1 MDDKMDPN
9 SSLHSL
15 HHPRQYLIGRANFYI
30 PLLITRRLGTTK
42 PPDSSTDL
50 KLVLKII
57 SISSSPNKKKKKKK
71 RDREKDRDWVIAW
84 RLNWKRRSPVVF
96 EDRRGKDWSMRRAMI
111 SPIWFFVHPLPAFA
125 NDIHRSSVSTYGEL
139 KEDTHELIGLAQ
151 RCAVNAAVVLII
163 PRIAMV
169 LMLCSTDCSLKL
181 VQHCAASG

>member
-71 RDREKDRDWVIAW
+71 KGIEKKIAIGWLRDAWTEKEGPLWSSKTEGEKIDLCGAPWLAQFGSSSTHSPPSQMISIAP
-84 RLNWKRRSPVVF
+84 RSPLM
-96 EDRRGKDWSMRRAMI
+96 ESSKKIHTSLSD
-111 SPIWFFVHPLPAFA
+111 LPR
-125 NDIHRSSVSTYGEL
+125 DV
-139 KEDTHELIGLAQ
+139 Q
-151 RCAVNAAVVLII
+151 
-163 PRIAMV
+163 
-169 LMLCSTDCSLKL
+169 LMLLSYLSFREL
-181 VQHCAASG
+181 QWY